1 MSLVHKVLECLRG
14 VAPAS
19 LDSAEVLASCGVD
32 ISADAELA
40 ALVAAN
46 PKASVTDGRYTYVA
60 AFSVSNLAE
69 TRRLIQS
76 RPEGTGWKALCEA
89 YPAAAADV
97 ESLAAEGVVW
107 CIDNKEMADK
117 SLFPRDPGY
126 DLAVD
131 EQLRRIWDRMEV
143 PSDPAALQAEL
154 RRCGITPSPRRCVTA
169 LRRCAFSRPFG
180 SRPHAALCDRCAR
193 LARGRRGSGSAT
205 LASCTSQTCTCG
217 KSCLRPEPRRSSMTR
232 TEGLC
237 CVRRELLEPGSECLI
252 DVTALDS

>member
-32 ISADAELA
+32 LSSDAELA

-46 PKASVTDGRYTYVA
+46 PKASVSDGRYTYVA

-69 TRRLIQS
+69 TRRLLHS

-107 CIDNKEMADK
+107 CIDNKELADK
-117 SLFPRDPGY
+117 SVFPRDPGY
-126 DLAVD
+126 DLPVD

-143 PSDPAALQAEL
+143 PTDPAALQAEL
-154 RRCGITPSPRRCVTA
+154 RRCGITPSPRRCVMGA
-169 LRRCAFSRPFG
+169 VRSNLAHA
-180 SRPHAALCDRCAR
+180 HAASCGRCAR

-205 LASCTSQTCTCG
+205 LASCTSRTCTCG
-217 KSCLRPEPRRSSMTR
+217 RSCLPPGRRRSSMTR

-237 CVRRELLEPGSECLI
+237 CVRCES
-252 DVTALDS
+252 